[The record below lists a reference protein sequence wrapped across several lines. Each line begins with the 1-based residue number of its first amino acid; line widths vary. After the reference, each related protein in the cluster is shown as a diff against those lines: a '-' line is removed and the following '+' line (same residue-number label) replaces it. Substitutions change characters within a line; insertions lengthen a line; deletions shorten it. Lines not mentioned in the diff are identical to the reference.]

1 MQRGSVKGV
10 QKGGIRPVQRDS
22 IETAKGSSTQNAP
35 NESTKTAG
43 CDSTDQS
50 VKDIVQMPTRLLTA
64 MVRPCRAKLKDNHV
78 AHVGHGVE
86 SQDVQGNDVNG

>member
-1 MQRGSVKGV
+1 MKFNCLWTPLRVHSYSLSDQRDAIKYVQRGSVKGV

-35 NESTKTAG
+35 NEITKTAG

-50 VKDIVQMPTRLLTA
+50 VKDIFQMPKRLLTA
-64 MVRPCRAKLKDNHV
+64 MVELN
-78 AHVGHGVE
+78 
-86 SQDVQGNDVNG
+86 